1 MFHLITIED
10 KVRIAPS
17 QFNNEVQTIEDEIE
31 KKYTSKVVLN
41 AGLFVALYDI
51 LGTGD
56 SYVHSGDGGAH
67 LMVRFRMVVFKPFK
81 GEVLEGVIKK
91 SSRESIQI
99 SLGFFHEI
107 YLNPIELPNPSNYN
121 QEEGLWYWEWNENQL
136 FFEDGG
142 RVRFKID
149 QVEFN
154 PEISQPAP
162 SPKNVNTEAMDSY
175 SLREYKEKQIE
186 NENLLKQVKSPLILK
201 VSMREAGLGMVSWW
215 TNQSGG
221 DDDDDENEEDGE
233 IQDGEVAEDDGGE
246 EPTIEEDDE

>member
-81 GEVLEGVIKK
+81 GEVLEGVIKR

-162 SPKNVNTEAMDSY
+162 SPKNVNTDAMDSY

-215 TNQSGG
+215 TNQG
-221 DDDDDENEEDGE
+221 DDDGEDGE
-233 IQDGEVAEDDGGE
+233 NQEEENAEKEGDQEEPAIEEAED
-246 EPTIEEDDE
+246 

>member
-99 SLGFFHEI
+99 SL
-107 YLNPIELPNPSNYN
+107 
-121 QEEGLWYWEWNENQL
+121 EERLWYWEWNENQL

-215 TNQSGG
+215 TNQSGDG
-221 DDDDDENEEDGE
+221 DENEEDGE
-233 IQDGEVAEDDGGE
+233 NQEGEVAEDDGGE
-246 EPTIEEDDE
+246 EPTIEEDE

>member
-91 SSRESIQI
+91 SSRQSIQI
-99 SLGFFHEI
+99 SL
-107 YLNPIELPNPSNYN
+107 
-121 QEEGLWYWEWNENQL
+121 EEGLWYWEWNENQL

-215 TNQSGG
+215 TNQSAG
-221 DDDDDENEEDGE
+221 DDDENEEDGGE
-233 IQDGEVAEDDGGE
+233 NQDDEVAEDDGGE
-246 EPTIEEDDE
+246 EPTIEEDE